1 MSTRTQGFI
10 DKISDAEKVD
20 SVKWMFSA
28 PLQNLADSVV
38 DSKIKTNA
46 EWQAKAG
53 IPARIVRRSV
63 GKCCDWCQALVG
75 TYTYPDDV
83 PDDVYRR
90 HDNCNCLVE
99 YFPGDG
105 KKQNVHTKAWEQE
118 TAEDLEARKNFAGV
132 ELEPQWLIFKPAE
145 TMEEAD
151 AYARGVLG
159 LDTVDFKSINIDA
172 ANMINEELT
181 KAYNTFGNLNEMG
194 VLDEIRILPG
204 SKWDFDA
211 AYQPAYKSI
220 MIPKGK
226 VRYKTSI
233 ARLRKTAIEQNEM
246 GFWITGKPEQS
257 IRHELGHA
265 IEKAHLTGDPE
276 KNRYIEEFRAAK
288 LQEIGVGRWSG
299 SAPGDA
305 MKEAGKTFSFY
316 GLRNN
321 GEAVAEAVA
330 EYMDGNPRPDA
341 KKIVEV
347 VLNGVDI

>member
-132 ELEPQWLIFKPAE
+132 EMGPKDIAEITSALDATDAATPQEVPKELLDFEKK
-145 TMEEAD
+145 
-151 AYARGVLG
+151 ARSLKKERAMI
-159 LDTVDFKSINIDA
+159 LDTNGDVYAIKQGTARAVAVPDVPEAGYILSHNHTAPVTFSVADVKGFEKGGYKQIRAVTSEKTYILEAINPK
-172 ANMINEELT
+172 M
-181 KAYNTFGNLNEMG
+181 
-194 VLDEIRILPG
+194 LPG
-204 SKWDFDA
+204 EERDFTGAMSDYWAELDAESEKRRKQIREMAEQIEDRAERIKYVDRGYLAILNWRNNSESKWLYNNA
-211 AYQPAYKSI
+211 K
-220 MIPKGK
+220 
-226 VRYKTSI
+226 RY
-233 ARLRKTAIEQNEM
+233 
-246 GFWITGKPEQS
+246 GY
-257 IRHELGHA
+257 
-265 IEKAHLTGDPE
+265 
-276 KNRYIEEFRAAK
+276 RYF
-288 LQEIGVGRWSG
+288 EI
-299 SAPGDA
+299 
-305 MKEAGKTFSFY
+305 
-316 GLRNN
+316 L
-321 GEAVAEAVA
+321 
-330 EYMDGNPRPDA
+330 
-341 KKIVEV
+341 I
-347 VLNGVDI
+347 